1 MLIKVNISIK
11 LYMKKIP
18 SYILIFIFI
27 LQGFNSLTF
36 ALENNT
42 INQQTE
48 TATENDMFAPIDL
61 DLTDYSYMN
70 KQNKKFKL
78 SAQKESKPSQ
88 INSTGGVWDENM
100 LFRYQFYS
108 DESNLRVL
116 PAYGSL
122 GSFVTTKLDENTSL
136 MVGQDS
142 LTKING
148 DVINFSY
155 PNYSYY
161 SSGARITGEENN
173 FNYSVGAF
181 TETDTL
187 NQQLAAVV
195 TTKPSQ
201 IKGLNGKFYMG
212 GGVFTNLM
220 KDVNKSSSGILAQ
233 YQGEKLS
240 IGGQLSQ
247 ISYSK
252 SGYQESHS
260 AHLLTTY
267 RVNPHLQLKNKIVK
281 NFDFDELQGEVGI
294 VFNPMKETD
303 RLELEVVATNYQTQ
317 NVVTRQ
323 RLRFTTSFKF

>member
-1 MLIKVNISIK
+1 
-11 LYMKKIP
+11 MKKFP
-18 SYILIFIFI
+18 VTLFI
-27 LQGFNSLTF
+27 LLILGINSIALSAENVEPILSQG
-36 ALENNT
+36 E
-42 INQQTE
+42 QVE
-48 TATENDMFAPIDL
+48 DMFAPVEL
-61 DLTDYSYMN
+61 DLSDYSYLN

-78 SAQKESKPSQ
+78 SAEKEGKPSYTNATGQ
-88 INSTGGVWDENM
+88 IWDENM

-122 GSFVTTKLDENTSL
+122 GAYVTTNLDENTTV

-161 SSGARITGEENN
+161 SSGARISGEQES

-195 TTKPSQ
+195 TTKPTLVKST
-201 IKGLNGKFYMG
+201 GGTFYVG

-220 KDVNKSSSGILAQ
+220 NDVNKSSSGLLAQ
-233 YQGEKLS
+233 YKGKKLS
-240 IGGQLSQ
+240 VGGQLSH

-252 SGYQESHS
+252 SGYNESSS

-267 RVNPHLQLKNKIVK
+267 RLNNHLQLKNKIVK
-281 NFDFDELQGEVGI
+281 NFDFDELQGEVGLVI
-294 VFNPMKETD
+294 NPFKETD
-303 RLELEVVATNYQTQ
+303 RLEFEVVATNYQTQ

-323 RLRFTTSFKF
+323 RLKFTTSFKF

>member
-1 MLIKVNISIK
+1 
-11 LYMKKIP
+11 MKKSPLITTIG
-18 SYILIFIFI
+18 ILLIIGCHMPAI
-27 LQGFNSLTF
+27 SVENI
-36 ALENNT
+36 LENNT
-42 INQQTE
+42 NTNVQE
-48 TATENDMFAPIDL
+48 DMFAPIDL
-61 DLTDYSYMN
+61 DLTDYTYMN
-70 KQNKKFKL
+70 KQNKRFKL
-78 SAQKESKPSQ
+78 SAEKEGKASSLK
-88 INSTGGVWDENM
+88 STGQVWDENM

-108 DESNLRVL
+108 DETNLRVL

-122 GSFVTTKLDENTSL
+122 GSYVTTKLDDNTNV

-161 SSGARITGEENN
+161 SSGARISGEENY

-181 TETDTL
+181 TETDTT
-187 NQQLAAVV
+187 NQQLAAVI
-195 TTKPSQ
+195 TTKPSS
-201 IKGLNGKFYMG
+201 IKGSSGKFYVG

-220 KDVNKSSSGILAQ
+220 KDVNKSSSGLLAQ

-240 IGGQLSQ
+240 VGGQLSQ

-252 SGYQESHS
+252 GGYDESHS

-267 RVNPHLQLKNKIVK
+267 RVNEHLLLKNKLVK
-281 NFDFDELQGEVGI
+281 NFDFDELQGEIGI

-303 RLELEVVATNYQTQ
+303 RLEFEVIATNYQTQ

>member
-1 MLIKVNISIK
+1 MKKFLIKTLIFSFFIISIPCRVFS
-11 LYMKKIP
+11 LDIQSP
-18 SYILIFIFI
+18 SV
-27 LQGFNSLTF
+27 
-36 ALENNT
+36 
-42 INQQTE
+42 E
-48 TATENDMFAPIDL
+48 TSSSIQNDEDMFAPIEL

-78 SAQKESKPSQ
+78 SAEKAGKVSSVK
-88 INSTGGVWDENM
+88 STGQVWDENM

-108 DESNLRVL
+108 DETNLRVL

-122 GSFVTTKLDENTSL
+122 GAFVTTSLDENTTV

-161 SSGARITGEENN
+161 SSGTRISGEHDHL
-173 FNYSVGAF
+173 NYSIGAF
-181 TETDTL
+181 NETDTL
-187 NQQLAAVV
+187 NQQLAAVI
-195 TTKPSQ
+195 TTKPTS
-201 IKGLNGKFYMG
+201 IKGSDGKFYVG
-212 GGVFTNLM
+212 AGVFTNLM
-220 KDVNKSSSGILAQ
+220 KDVNKSSSGVLAQ
-233 YQGEKLS
+233 YKGKKLS
-240 IGGQLSQ
+240 VGGQLSH

-252 SGYQESHS
+252 SGYNESNS

-267 RVNPHLQLKNKIVK
+267 RFNEHISLKNKLVK
-281 NFDFDELQGEVGI
+281 NFDIDELQGEVGL
-294 VFNPMKETD
+294 VFNPFKESD

-323 RLRFTTSFKF
+323 RLKFTTSFKF

>member
-1 MLIKVNISIK
+1 
-11 LYMKKIP
+11 MKKFP
-18 SYILIFIFI
+18 VTLFI
-27 LQGFNSLTF
+27 LLILGINSIALSAENVEPILLQG
-36 ALENNT
+36 E
-42 INQQTE
+42 QVE
-48 TATENDMFAPIDL
+48 DMFAPVEL
-61 DLTDYSYMN
+61 DLSDYSYLN

-78 SAQKESKPSQ
+78 SAEKEGKPSYTNATGQ
-88 INSTGGVWDENM
+88 IWDENM

-122 GSFVTTKLDENTSL
+122 GAYVTTNLDENTTV

-161 SSGARITGEENN
+161 SSGARISGEQES

-195 TTKPSQ
+195 TTKPTLVKST
-201 IKGLNGKFYMG
+201 GGTFYVG

-220 KDVNKSSSGILAQ
+220 NDVNKSSSGLLAQ
-233 YQGEKLS
+233 YKGKKLS
-240 IGGQLSQ
+240 VGGQLSH

-252 SGYQESHS
+252 SGYNESSS

-267 RVNPHLQLKNKIVK
+267 RLNNHLQLKNKIVK
-281 NFDFDELQGEVGI
+281 NFDFDELQGEVGLVI
-294 VFNPMKETD
+294 NPFKETD
-303 RLELEVVATNYQTQ
+303 RLEFEVVATNYQTQ

-323 RLRFTTSFKF
+323 RLKFTTSFKF

>member
-1 MLIKVNISIK
+1 
-11 LYMKKIP
+11 MKKFP
-18 SYILIFIFI
+18 VTIFI
-27 LQGFNSLTF
+27 LLILGINSIALSAENVEPILSQG
-36 ALENNT
+36 E
-42 INQQTE
+42 QVE
-48 TATENDMFAPIDL
+48 DMFAPVEL
-61 DLTDYSYMN
+61 DLSDYSYLN

-78 SAQKESKPSQ
+78 SAEKEGKPSYTNATGQ
-88 INSTGGVWDENM
+88 IWDENM

-122 GSFVTTKLDENTSL
+122 GAYVTTNLDENTTV

-161 SSGARITGEENN
+161 SSGARISGEQES

-195 TTKPSQ
+195 TTKPTLVKST
-201 IKGLNGKFYMG
+201 GGTFYVG

-220 KDVNKSSSGILAQ
+220 NDVNKSSSGLLAQ
-233 YQGEKLS
+233 YKGKKLS
-240 IGGQLSQ
+240 VGGQLSH

-252 SGYQESHS
+252 SGYNESSS

-267 RVNPHLQLKNKIVK
+267 RLNNHLQLKNKIVK
-281 NFDFDELQGEVGI
+281 NFDFDELQGEVGLVI
-294 VFNPMKETD
+294 NPFKEAD
-303 RLELEVVATNYQTQ
+303 RLEFEVVATNYQTQ

-323 RLRFTTSFKF
+323 RLKFTTSFKF

>member
-1 MLIKVNISIK
+1 MKISPLKIFVAIFFLI
-11 LYMKKIP
+11 
-18 SYILIFIFI
+18 
-27 LQGFNSLTF
+27 GFNQPAISVENI
-36 ALENNT
+36 LEKNSQT
-42 INQQTE
+42 IAE
-48 TATENDMFAPIDL
+48 EDMFAPIDL

-78 SAQKESKPSQ
+78 SAEKEGKPSSVK
-88 INSTGGVWDENM
+88 STGQIWDENM

-108 DESNLRVL
+108 DETNLRVL

-122 GSFVTTKLDENTSL
+122 GSFVTTKLDDKTNV
-136 MVGQDS
+136 MIGQDS

-161 SSGARITGEENN
+161 SSGARISGEEDN

-181 TETDTL
+181 TETDTT
-187 NQQLAAVV
+187 NQQLAAVI
-195 TTKPSQ
+195 TTKPTS
-201 IKGLNGKFYMG
+201 IKGSAGKFYVG

-220 KDVNKSSSGILAQ
+220 KDINKSSSGLLAQ
-233 YQGEKLS
+233 YQGKKFS
-240 IGGQLSQ
+240 VGGQLSQ

-252 SGYQESHS
+252 SGYNESHS
-260 AHLLTTY
+260 AHLLTSY
-267 RVNPHLQLKNKIVK
+267 RVNEHLLLKNKLVK